1 MFFLKG
7 GVCFFP
13 LGGGSV
19 FFSMRKKGIYNNLK
33 FLAPEILGEVII
45 TSLWPWFLL

>member
-1 MFFLKG
+1 MFFSI
-7 GVCFFP
+7 
-13 LGGGSV
+13 GGGSV